1 MQHPDVPMHLLWFFR
16 IRSTSYVIRN
26 KAQGSNLSVELPGTT
41 ENKELKEPKC
51 CNDGILLFAFFL
63 YLHSYNSFIS
73 GFLWASTALIIHL
86 GKDASVTSISSVEL
100 KILSSKLFCVRVWV
114 LNLILKQ

>member
-1 MQHPDVPMHLLWFFR
+1 MQHPDVPMHLLRF
-16 IRSTSYVIRN
+16 VIRN

-51 CNDGILLFAFFL
+51 CNDGISLFVCFFL

-73 GFLWASTALIIHL
+73 GFLWASTALIIHVSQ
-86 GKDASVTSISSVEL
+86 AFQVSVEL
-100 KILSSKLFCVRVWV
+100 KILSSKLFWVHVWV
-114 LNLILKQ
+114 PNLILKQ